1 MYREQ
6 CSSVW
11 TKLAWV
17 SGLPKGLGE
26 RGFYTGEWGGGEEK
40 GSWMLRSALIFG
52 GNTGW
57 NSIVRYVAWCMHWL
71 KRRSISCV
79 TDSWSLGGKLAE
91 TLLTPSWHTGKTC
104 DRISSPCLTLFR
116 IPVVDTERF
125 FLGGTIMG
133 TISRTALSGCFLL
146 SLLLIHVASRPHVNS
161 NAAAVKTDAPI
172 IGSLV

>member
-91 TLLTPSWHTGKTC
+91 TLLTPSWHTGKHVTEFPPLVWLC
-104 DRISSPCLTLFR
+104 SEFPSSIRKDSFLEERLWEQFRGLHLAVAFSPHCSWFTLHR
-116 IPVVDTERF
+116 D
-125 FLGGTIMG
+125 LM
-133 TISRTALSGCFLL
+133 
-146 SLLLIHVASRPHVNS
+146 
-161 NAAAVKTDAPI
+161 
-172 IGSLV
+172 